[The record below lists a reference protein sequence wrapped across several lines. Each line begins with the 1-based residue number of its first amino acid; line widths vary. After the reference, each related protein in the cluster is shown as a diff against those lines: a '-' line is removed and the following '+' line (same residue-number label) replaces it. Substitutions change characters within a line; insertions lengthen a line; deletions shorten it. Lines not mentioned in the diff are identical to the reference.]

1 MSEEAKF
8 RCFYFGT
15 KLGSHAQDFIEY
27 VLHLAFIQKVTE
39 IEIAFLN
46 SLVEEIKDNLNKAS
60 QQGCIDP
67 KDKVFVENQIDLAA
81 SALRRGDWS
90 KAQDFIADI
99 RDLFVGKV
107 KRYVP
112 IY

>member
-15 KLGSHAQDFIEY
+15 KLGTH
-27 VLHLAFIQKVTE
+27 
-39 IEIAFLN
+39 
-46 SLVEEIKDNLNKAS
+46 
-60 QQGCIDP
+60 
-67 KDKVFVENQIDLAA
+67 
-81 SALRRGDWS
+81 
-90 KAQDFIADI
+90 AQDFIADI

-107 KRYVP
+107 KKYVP